1 MMQDMCI
8 LVVSCDK
15 YADCWTPFSD
25 CMRKFWPDCP
35 YPVYLCTESGEPE
48 AGTVYSRALHSP
60 NPSWTGRLR
69 EVCAQIQEEYIFIT
83 LEDHWLA
90 GKIDQEKI
98 VADVTLLRQ
107 HKEVGVVY
115 LDYLTPTMPI
125 WSKDGGYREI
135 PTGTQYRL
143 AAGPSVWRKEFLC
156 IACAED
162 ADAWNFERVKSF
174 SPETYSYT
182 VLTCKDSQY
191 QRIHPAGSVQRGK
204 WQLCVRSFAAQ
215 NGLNIDT
222 SHRPFMGFKDTF
234 VIKAK
239 SIIFNLNPSLIVKI
253 QNWLY
258 HRSQKK

>member
-135 PTGTQYRL
+135 PAGTQYRL

-191 QRIHPAGSVQRGK
+191 QPSCRVCTARQVAA
-204 WQLCVRSFAAQ
+204 VRTFFCCSEWAKYRHQ
-215 NGLNIDT
+215 
-222 SHRPFMGFKDTF
+222 SSPFYG
-234 VIKAK
+234 V
-239 SIIFNLNPSLIVKI
+239 
-253 QNWLY
+253 
-258 HRSQKK
+258 